1 MLFCVQCGTCPVCRK
16 SLPAAD
22 DTVVAGSELL
32 SSPSHGD
39 DTETEQLENLP
50 VVTVD
55 METAADSE
63 LPVLSLNSVIDD
75 VEYFEIDARL
85 QTMFSNGCCFSSKAV
100 M

>member
-1 MLFCVQCGTCPVCRK
+1 
-16 SLPAAD
+16 
-22 DTVVAGSELL
+22 
-32 SSPSHGD
+32 
-39 DTETEQLENLP
+39 LENLP

-85 QTMFSNGCCFSSKAV
+85 
-100 M
+100 